1 MENIIVFTTFNL
13 ENNNANF
20 YHTKLAEQTFQLLI
34 AGKHKSECSKL
45 IWKVAES
52 QNLIIISHYQ
62 ELILKHRKL
71 NKNV

>member
-34 AGKHKSECSKL
+34 AGKHKSE
-45 IWKVAES
+45 
-52 QNLIIISHYQ
+52 
-62 ELILKHRKL
+62 
-71 NKNV
+71 